1 MRPYHKKGDV
11 KMSNRKQDRS
21 AADFAAGAILAM
33 TLFAGLVA
41 LGTAISGIPDC
52 ARGLAVRSAKLNVI
66 ATETESP
73 DAPKQ
78 PASVSPRAA
87 GELIR
92 LSGFGGQDI
101 EAAPE
106 ETEDPPSDEESPGE
120 LPYPEKAEH
129 SDGKIVRKT
138 YTYHPSTT
146 YLELPGGGLLRNCTD
161 IDPQYLLEQCAR
173 EPDIELHE
181 KGEPLVLIMH
191 THTTES
197 YEPVIRGYYDA
208 SFSSRTTELDK
219 SVAEVGARIAEE
231 LSAAGIGVI
240 HDTTV
245 HDYPQYTGA
254 YDRSAVTV
262 EGYLEEY
269 PSIQIVIDVHR
280 DAIEEEGVR
289 YAPSVEVDGK
299 SAAQVM
305 MICGCTNVPQYRYN
319 LRIASR
325 LQSRLERDYPGLTRP
340 ILFDERNYNQEMTH
354 GSFLIEMGSN
364 ANALEEALY
373 SGELVGRSLA
383 ELLCGMYGG

>member
-1 MRPYHKKGDV
+1 MIEFRLLTSDICHLPCGRTIKQGDV

-52 ARGLAVRSAKLNVI
+52 ARGLAVMSAKLNVI

-262 EGYLEEY
+262 EGYLEG
-269 PSIQIVIDVHR
+269 R
-280 DAIEEEGVR
+280 RRNRGEENRKPRFRIGVKQLLPESQAVSGR
-289 YAPSVEVDGK
+289 SHVKPSVPQLRRRQVDGK
-299 SAAQVM
+299 GA
-305 MICGCTNVPQYRYN
+305 P
-319 LRIASR
+319 
-325 LQSRLERDYPGLTRP
+325 
-340 ILFDERNYNQEMTH
+340 
-354 GSFLIEMGSN
+354 
-364 ANALEEALY
+364 
-373 SGELVGRSLA
+373 
-383 ELLCGMYGG
+383 LCRRRGG